1 MKALIEDDLKEKADD
16 FIKALSGLDK
26 EKKIKWLNQIREDL
40 YEVSPFSDPVDNV
53 KWVKYDRVRANDYNP
68 NKVAPPEMRLL
79 KLSIKED
86 GFTQPV
92 VCYYDKSEDEYEVV
106 DGFHRHLI
114 PKEYKMIHER
124 MHGRLPI
131 VVIDKPIKE
140 RMASTIRHNR
150 ARGQHS
156 VGGMSD
162 LVADLVKKGWE
173 DEDIAKELGMDADE
187 VLRLKQQSGLP
198 EIFKEEDF
206 SQSWE

>member
-1 MKALIEDDLKEKADD
+1 MKALVEDNLEEKTDNL
-16 FIKALSGLDK
+16 IKALNGLDK
-26 EKKIKWLNQIREDL
+26 EKKIEWLNEIREQIS
-40 YEVSPFSDPVDNV
+40 EVSPFSDPVDYV
-53 KWVKYDRVRANDYNP
+53 KWVEYDKVRANDYNP
-68 NKVAPPEMRLL
+68 NKVAPPEMKLL
-79 KLSIKED
+79 KHSIKED

-92 VCYYDKSEDEYEVV
+92 VCYYDKSDGEYEVV
-106 DGFHRHLI
+106 DGFHRQLI
-114 PKEYKMIHER
+114 PGEYEYINDR

-131 VVIDKPIKE
+131 VVIDKDIKE

-150 ARGQHS
+150 ARGQHG

-206 SQSWE
+206 SKSWE